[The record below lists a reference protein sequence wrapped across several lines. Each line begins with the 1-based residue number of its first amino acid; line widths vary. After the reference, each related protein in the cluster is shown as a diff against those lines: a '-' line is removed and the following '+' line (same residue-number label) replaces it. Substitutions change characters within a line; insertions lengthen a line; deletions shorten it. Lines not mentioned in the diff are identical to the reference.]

1 MIEEISGLPHSDDL
15 EPAHIPEDI
24 VQSGLEE
31 QAESPPAENPEHFA
45 KVLDL
50 LSVALPDEKLED
62 LIADGV
68 QRTPEV
74 LVVTVIAA
82 VLKTADRKRVPLIR
96 QQGAYYIFDEKKYVE
111 VGVDDLKEFL
121 GAAALKM
128 GVSLHKAMHYVF
140 RENLLRQFES
150 QGYFPP
156 PKVDETETTVNFRN
170 GTVVIRPNSISF
182 ENHSPDRLIFY
193 ELPYDFDPPAKCHKW
208 QEFLDRVIPDK
219 TKQMVLAEF
228 MASSFV
234 SPKILKLEKVLLLY
248 GSGANG
254 KSVAFEVLTAAMGPE
269 NVSNYSL
276 TALCDEKGYARS
288 ELTGKRQNWASEISG
303 KLNTAVFKCL
313 VSREPIEARR
323 PYGRSFIQYHIPPL
337 VFNTNTLP
345 RDVEYNHGFYR
356 RFCIIHFD
364 QTIPAEERNPALASE
379 IISTELPGVFNW
391 ILEGLERLLQ
401 NRGLTKS
408 SAIEN
413 AIDEYRK
420 KTDSIMMFIEESG
433 LTKSTTAHLS
443 LKEVFKHYREFCS
456 ENGLVACSVKSFSD
470 RISDQGF
477 FVKRMN
483 KGRVIYAA
491 IQH

>member
-15 EPAHIPEDI
+15 EPAYIPEDI
-24 VQSGLEE
+24 VQSGLDE
-31 QAESPPAENPEHFA
+31 QTESPPAENPEHFA

-82 VLKTADRKRVPLIR
+82 VLKTAKRKQVPLIR
-96 QQGAYYIFDEKKYVE
+96 QQGAYYIFDERKYVE

-156 PKVDETETTVNFRN
+156 PKVDETETTVNFSN
-170 GTVVIRPNSISF
+170 GTLVIKPDAIAF
-182 ENHSPDRLIFY
+182 EKHSPDRLIFY
-193 ELPYDFDPPAKCHKW
+193 VLPFIYDTLAKYPTW
-208 QEFLDRVIPDK
+208 QNFLDRVIPDK
-219 TKQMVLAEF
+219 EKQMVLAEF
-228 MASSFV
+228 MASSFI
-234 SPKILKLEKVLLLY
+234 SSKILKLEKVLLLF

-254 KSVAFEVLTAAMGPE
+254 KSVAFEVLTAAMGQE

-276 TALCDEKGYARS
+276 TALCDEKGYSRA
-288 ELTGKRQNWASEISG
+288 ELTGKRLNWASEISG
-303 KLNTAVFKCL
+303 KLNTTVFKSL
-313 VSREPIEARR
+313 ASREPIEARR
-323 PYGRSFIQYHIPPL
+323 PYGRSFIQYQIPPL
-337 VFNTNTLP
+337 AFNTNVLP
-345 RDVEYNHGFYR
+345 RDVEFNHGFYR
-356 RFCIIHFD
+356 RFCLIHFD
-364 QTIPAEERNPALASE
+364 QTIPVEERDPSLAAE

-401 NRGLTKS
+401 NRGLTRS

-413 AIDEYRK
+413 AIEEYRK

-456 ENGLVACSVKSFSD
+456 ENGLVACSVKSFSE

-477 FVKRMN
+477 IVKRMN
-483 KGRVIYAA
+483 KGRIVFATN
-491 IQH
+491 QH